1 MKEPGPFCFE
11 CHQELSALQRIRFK
25 HFCSEKHKDDWE
37 QEFNVL
43 GVVRLREARVHMGM
57 EDPAPRFAP
66 APPAA
71 SVSGGSAAERR
82 SAARV
87 DLDAPIRV
95 TILDG
100 DEDAHSGRFV
110 NASAKGMKITMGIQ
124 LFSSTRVRVECG
136 DHSIVGEVRRCH
148 AGGAGYVIGLE
159 TIEWTDKREPTN
171 SFTTLGNLY
180 ETSQSTSV
188 ATA

>member
-1 MKEPGPFCFE
+1 MKAPGPFCFE
-11 CHQELSALQRIRFK
+11 CHQELSALQRMRFK
-25 HFCSEKHKDDWE
+25 YFCSEKHKTDWE

-43 GVVRLREARVHMGM
+43 GVVRLQEARVRMGM
-57 EDPAPRFAP
+57 EDPKPRFAP
-66 APPAA
+66 ASPAA
-71 SVSGGSAAERR
+71 NAPNGSTAERR
-82 SAARV
+82 SAARA
-87 DLDAPIRV
+87 DLDAPVRV

-100 DEDAHSGRFV
+100 DDYAHSGRFV

-159 TIEWTDKREPTN
+159 TIEWTDKREPAHSLTI
-171 SFTTLGNLY
+171 LGDRYGTPNGP
-180 ETSQSTSV
+180 SV